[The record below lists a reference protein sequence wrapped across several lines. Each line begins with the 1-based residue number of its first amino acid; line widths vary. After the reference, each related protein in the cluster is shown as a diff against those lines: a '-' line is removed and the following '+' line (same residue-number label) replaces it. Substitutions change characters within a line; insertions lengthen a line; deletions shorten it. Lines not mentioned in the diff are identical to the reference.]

1 MNEKEE
7 EKVSLTTGLMT
18 EITQNEVNNTPSG
31 FTTTQEWLLHI
42 IPIETQKSSNKDP
55 LHNHLDP
62 KNTKRVIHSLE
73 APEKTHEFV
82 QNYLSLNLD
91 QVMDSKIGPSGF
103 YLKYLMALAFFC
115 TLMGMQIVSFV
126 TFAFQ
131 IPTYICK
138 TGSESANTFKCTED
152 QYCQKIYNPIETQ
165 YHFDS
170 YTKEFDLHCDMPG
183 RN

>member
-1 MNEKEE
+1 MNVKEE
-7 EKVSLTTGLMT
+7 EIESLIIGSKVRFS
-18 EITQNEVNNTPSG
+18 EDENKTPPSRCNSP
-31 FTTTQEWLLHI
+31 QEWLLHI
-42 IPIETQKSSNKDP
+42 IPIKPLKSLSLVP
-55 LHNHLDP
+55 LHQVDQ
-62 KNTKRVIHSLE
+62 KNTERVIHSSE
-73 APEKTHEFV
+73 APEQTYKFV